1 MSDGGEM
8 TREELREL
16 GRLSAILVA
25 GVGSAGGA
33 ALAVSGSLLVA
44 AAAAVV
50 AFGVFAGQPRVASWP
65 WRMAWGAPYAMFTA
79 GLLAFAV
86 AVWLLVLS
94 MIQVASGGDVQF
106 EPWWLLWF
114 LAGLALTIGATAG
127 KAEVSRRWF
136 AREATRG

>member
-50 AFGVFAGQPRVASWP
+50 AFGVFAGQPRV
-65 WRMAWGAPYAMFTA
+65 AWGAPYAMFTA